1 MYNIEIIDIL
11 LNVDKWNNENVIEF
25 ESSNKDGLEILE
37 SWKSGV
43 TFTVIIDILA
53 EVYNHLDNTIDF
65 VTKMNKGNITY
76 KDKTIN
82 KYNHIYNRFME
93 KK

>member
-1 MYNIEIIDIL
+1 MYDIGISEIL

-43 TFTVIIDILA
+43 TVPIVIDILA
-53 EVYNHLDNTIDF
+53 EVYNHLDNTTTF
-65 VTKMNKGNITY
+65 VAKMHKGDIAY
-76 KDKTIN
+76 KDKTID
-82 KYNHIYNRFME
+82 KYTHIYNKFME

>member
-43 TFTVIIDILA
+43 TFTVVIDILA

>member
-1 MYNIEIIDIL
+1 MYNIGIFDIL
-11 LNVDKWNNENVIEF
+11 LNDDKWNNEGIIEF
-25 ESSNKDGLEILE
+25 EFSNKDGLEILE

-43 TFTVIIDILA
+43 KFAIVIDILA
-53 EVYNHLDNTIDF
+53 EVYNHLDNTIAF
-65 VTKMNKGNITY
+65 VTKLDKGDITY

>member
-1 MYNIEIIDIL
+1 MYNIGIIDIL

-43 TFTVIIDILA
+43 TFTVVIDILA
-53 EVYNHLDNTIDF
+53 EVYNHIDNTIGF
-65 VTKMNKGNITY
+65 VTKMDKGNITY

>member
-1 MYNIEIIDIL
+1 MYTIGIVDIL
-11 LNVDKWNNENVIEF
+11 LNVDKWNNENIIEF

-43 TFTVIIDILA
+43 TFPIVMGILA
-53 EVYNHLDNTIDF
+53 EVHNHLYSMIAFMAKLD
-65 VTKMNKGNITY
+65 KGDITY

-82 KYNHIYNRFME
+82 KYNHMYNRFME
-93 KK
+93 KN

>member
-1 MYNIEIIDIL
+1 MYTIGITDIL

-25 ESSNKDGLEILE
+25 ESSSKDGLEILE
-37 SWKSGV
+37 SWISGV
-43 TFTVIIDILA
+43 KFAIVIDILA
-53 EVYNHLDNTIDF
+53 EVYEYLDNTIAF
-65 VTKMNKGNITY
+65 ATKLDKGDITY

>member
-1 MYNIEIIDIL
+1 MYTIGIVDIL
-11 LNVDKWNNENVIEF
+11 LNVDKWNNENIVEF

-43 TFTVIIDILA
+43 TFPIVMDILA
-53 EVYNHLDNTIDF
+53 EVHNHLDNMIAFMAKLD
-65 VTKMNKGNITY
+65 KGDITY

-82 KYNHIYNRFME
+82 KYSHMYNRFME
-93 KK
+93 KN